1 MPVAIRGVK
10 QQLPVRGRDVDGA
23 MLTLASVIAE
33 LQAAGYLRIHQTLHR
48 LNRLNVTA
56 PSEALV
62 LRPKPS
68 NDWLVLSVS
77 HPS

>member
-33 LQAAGYLRIHQTLHR
+33 LQAAGYLRIH
-48 LNRLNVTA
+48 
-56 PSEALV
+56 
-62 LRPKPS
+62 
-68 NDWLVLSVS
+68 
-77 HPS
+77 